1 MELRSLV
8 GWHVSEECM
17 TSQSG
22 FNFEAF
28 LDGLTGAGLF
38 ARLRWPGAPKY
49 VVDPQEHSG
58 GEIAAAASLLLR
70 PPVGRPGAASPHE
83 ARATVSGHGR

>member
-8 GWHVSEECM
+8 GWHVSEERM

-58 GEIAAAASLLLR
+58 GEIAAAASLLLD
-70 PPVGRPGAASPHE
+70 
-83 ARATVSGHGR
+83 